1 MQCKSIAHHFRN
13 TATKLGRQAT
23 RLNVRPLFC
32 TITSLPVASSECRIA
47 RQLWSCSP
55 DVSVHIKAAVPPSET
70 YTSKRHPRSTSVS
83 TSAEKVRGGNP
94 LATAEH
100 PAVFCK
106 HGDFVVLLSS
116 DGRPYFLCPFA
127 SGIVGL
133 SAGDKVKVVNL
144 YRILTVLRHKHTD
157 VTREVSVVRKASQV
171 NKTFEKIGIK
181 GPKPKPIVGNISE
194 MLEKGFMQ
202 CFKEWEK
209 EYGKIYGIYRGQVPN
224 LVVTDLDLIREVMV
238 KNFVSYPNRQ
248 TSKMVDYK
256 PWSETLLTLKDD
268 HWKHVRNVLSPTF
281 SSGKLK
287 KMLPVLRR
295 CCQDLLT
302 NIREKAER
310 GEEMD
315 AKEFSSAY
323 SMDVIAGVA
332 FGIQINSLKNPD
344 EQFVKVTNRILYAP
358 PWMLTVL
365 FLVPFLG
372 QYLRHIGIAVAPKDA
387 LDYVIDVI
395 SSALK
400 QRRQD
405 QQKYPDIL
413 QLLVEAE
420 TEPSSVQQVDPEID
434 HRKELSVSSSWI
446 RKDTCVCVRESSDS
460 EREMGLDRE
469 CVEDTV
475 LGGVP
480 LRRGMVVCI
489 PVYSIHT
496 NPEYWPDPMRFDPE
510 RHTPEAKAARHP
522 FSFLP
527 FGMGPRNC
535 IGMRF
540 AELELKMAVAS
551 ILQKFSPVLCSRSVR
566 SVLFYIQNVDDD
578 TILYGDT

>member
-1 MQCKSIAHHFRN
+1 ME
-13 TATKLGRQAT
+13 T
-23 RLNVRPLFC
+23 
-32 TITSLPVASSECRIA
+32 
-47 RQLWSCSP
+47 LWCCFQ
-55 DVSVHIKAAVPPSET
+55 VTGVLIF
-70 YTSKRHPRSTSVS
+70 
-83 TSAEKVRGGNP
+83 SALLL
-94 LATAEH
+94 LALW
-100 PAVFCK
+100 VW
-106 HGDFVVLLSS
+106 
-116 DGRPYFLCPFA
+116 
-127 SGIVGL
+127 
-133 SAGDKVKVVNL
+133 
-144 YRILTVLRHKHTD
+144 
-157 VTREVSVVRKASQV
+157 KASQV

-446 RKDTCVCVRESSDS
+446 RKGLTEGEIQSNSLLFLLAGYDTTAVAMSFLLFNLAANPHCLRKVQEEIDKKIGENEVDYQVLNELPYLDMCMYESI
-460 EREMGLDRE
+460 RLYPPGNLLDRE

-551 ILQKFSPVLCSRSVR
+551 ILQKFSPVLCSRSVYPPKISKHPAR
-566 SVLFYIQNVDDD
+566 FLAEDGLWIKMEPRKQK
-578 TILYGDT
+578 I